1 MLTAQALLGDPT
13 DWQRITSSPS
23 TRITPTV
30 AVETNIPLLSVDVDP
45 QLPKHIRYLYAKY
58 LSVRQMLDTGLV
70 IQSWTTFPSL
80 VREVELYGCEYIHVA
95 LHHDPSLLT
104 CSSGP
109 RSHCRGKGTESRDN
123 GS

>member
-13 DWQRITSSPS
+13 DWQRITLSPS

-30 AVETNIPLLSVDVDP
+30 AVETNTPLLSVDVDP

-70 IQSWTTFPSL
+70 IQAWTTFPSL
-80 VREVELYGCEYIHVA
+80 VREVELYGCECPCYP
-95 LHHDPSLLT
+95 PSRSFVIDLSKWTKITL
-104 CSSGP
+104 P
-109 RSHCRGKGTESRDN
+109 RKGHQVTR
-123 GS
+123 